1 MLIGAMNHPAADPLK
16 EIQWMADSGLDF
28 VDLTIEPPGAAV
40 WQINPKAIREALQR
54 HNMPV
59 VGHTAYYLPIGS
71 PFESLRKATCE
82 ELKRCIEVFALIGAK
97 WMNIHPDRQQ
107 HLHQRE
113 DIIVNNIETFSD
125 LLPFARKAGVGL
137 MVENVPV
144 HFNSVEQLSELLDP
158 LPELGLHLDIGH
170 CNLRGTHSG
179 NSYEEI
185 ISVYGSRLKHVHL
198 HDNKGGTADL
208 HLPLGTGTVDLFG
221 CVRALKSVGYDDT
234 ITLEVFSKDHHY
246 LQYSR
251 DVLRKVWDK
260 DEKPSTPREHQ
271 QEHVP
276 AGVGAGKCC

>member
-16 EIQWMADSGLDF
+16 EIQWMAEMGLDF

-40 WQINPKAIREALQR
+40 WQLNPKAIRDALQR
-54 HNMPV
+54 HNLPV

-71 PFESLRKATCE
+71 PFKSLRQATCE
-82 ELKRCIEVFALIGAK
+82 ELKRCIEAFALIGAK

-107 HLHQRE
+107 HLHDRD
-113 DIIVNNIETFSD
+113 DIIANNIETFAE
-125 LLPFARKAGVGL
+125 LLPFAQNAGVGL

-158 LPELGLHLDIGH
+158 LPDLGLHLDIGH
-170 CNLRGTHSG
+170 CNLRGTQLG

-185 ISVYGSRLKHVHL
+185 ISIYGSRLKHVHL

-208 HLPLGTGTVDLFG
+208 HLPLGTGTVDLVG
-221 CVRALKSVGYDDT
+221 CVRALKSINYDDT
-234 ITLEVFSKDHHY
+234 ITLEVFSNDRHY

-251 DVLRKVWDK
+251 DVLRKVWDDI
-260 DEKPSTPREHQ
+260 DELSKHREHE
-271 QEHVP
+271 QEHTP
-276 AGVGAGKCC
+276 AGVGAGRCC

>member
-1 MLIGAMNHPAADPLK
+1 MLIGAMNHPACDPLK
-16 EIQWMADSGLDF
+16 EIQWMAEMGLDF

-40 WQINPKAIREALQR
+40 WQVNPKAIRDALQR
-54 HNMPV
+54 HHLPV

-71 PFESLRKATCE
+71 PFKSLRKATCE
-82 ELKRCIEVFALIGAK
+82 ELKACIDVFAFVGSK

-107 HLHQRE
+107 HLHERE
-113 DIIVNNIETFSD
+113 DIIAHNIETFAE
-125 LLPFARKAGVGL
+125 LLPVARDAGIGL

-170 CNLRGTHSG
+170 CNLRGTQTG

-185 ISVYGSRLKHVHL
+185 LNVYGSRLRHVHL

-208 HLPLGTGTVDLFG
+208 HLSLGTGNVDLHG
-221 CVRALKSVGYDDT
+221 CVRALKEVGYDDT
-234 ITLEVFSKDHHY
+234 ITLEVFSADHHY

-251 DVLRKVWDK
+251 DVLRKVWD
-260 DEKPSTPREHQ
+260 DTSPNASRRE
-271 QEHVP
+271 P
-276 AGVGAGKCC
+276 AHAHAGGNC

>member
-1 MLIGAMNHPAADPLK
+1 MLIGAMNHPACDPLA

-28 VDLTIEPPGAAV
+28 VDLTIEPPAAAA
-40 WQINPKAIREALQR
+40 WQISPKDIRDKLR
-54 HNMPV
+54 DHNLPV

-71 PFESLRKATCE
+71 PFRSLRKATCE
-82 ELKRCIEVFALIGAK
+82 ELKTCLEIFAFLGAK

-107 HLHQRE
+107 HLHDRDE
-113 DIIVNNIETFSD
+113 IIAYNIETFSE
-125 LLPFARKAGVGL
+125 LLPVARNLGIGI

-170 CNLRGTHSG
+170 CNLRGSLTG
-179 NSYEEI
+179 NSYEELI
-185 ISVYGSRLKHVHL
+185 AVYGSRLRHVHL

-208 HLPLGTGTVDLFG
+208 HLPLGTGNVDLAG
-221 CVRALKSVGYDDT
+221 CVRALKSAGYDET

-251 DVLRKVWDK
+251 DVLRKIWDK
-260 DEKPSTPREHQ
+260 PELAPKHEPEQAHALSGGW
-271 QEHVP
+271 VK
-276 AGVGAGKCC
+276 A